1 MPKKITF
8 TREEIERVRAILAK
22 APEKPKVP
30 PPLNVH
36 ETMLSI
42 KSEIQDLLKRGYTFD
57 EITEMIRNGFNLE
70 HLGAA
75 TLKQYI
81 QKKRPTSKTTKT
93 SPSK

>member
-1 MPKKITF
+1 MPRQITF
-8 TREEIERVRAILAK
+8 THEEIERVRATLAK

-30 PPLNVH
+30 PPLSVR
-36 ETMLSI
+36 ETITSI
-42 KSEIQDLLKRGYTFD
+42 RSEIQDLIKRGYTFD
-57 EITEMIRNGFNLE
+57 EIAEMIRNGFNLE

-81 QKKRPTSKTTKT
+81 QKKRSTSKTTKT

>member
-8 TREEIERVRAILAK
+8 THEQIERVRAILSK

-36 ETMLSI
+36 ETMLAI
-42 KSEIQDLLKRGYTFD
+42 KTEIQDLLKRGYTFE
-57 EITEMIRNGFNLE
+57 EIAEIIRNGFNLE

-75 TLKQYI
+75 TLRLYI

-93 SPSK
+93 PPSK